1 MADKDLAFLHEC
13 SNDELD
19 VLVEIIKS
27 RGTEM
32 LTVTEKYEKY
42 APDHQKYVAEIEQ
55 ELIDFG
61 TTGGGLR
68 NIFFG
73 NKPYNE
79 ILRDVCKELEV
90 TAASKASTSTLE
102 DALLETV
109 LFQMWDELAND
120 NKRTL
125 AESLGREAQMIFERN
140 GLSYDSLRESF
151 RARRRASYNLSALLA
166 DSIAQKYSKRNLE
179 FAKNLGQ
186 TLAIGLFSGPLAMI
200 FAIWKVAGPAFQ
212 VTVPAAIYIAALRRM
227 KEYDDFARMCDE
239 MQFGEVGNDDWEDDD
254 EYDDD
259 EDDDEYDE
267 DDDEYDDDDD
277 DEKKAARRRKILE
290 DMKAILYDIEV

>member
-1 MADKDLAFLHEC
+1 MAFLYEC
-13 SNDELD
+13 SNDELG

-68 NIFFG
+68 NTFFG

-90 TAASKASTSTLE
+90 TAASKAATSTLE

-109 LFQMWDELAND
+109 LFQMWDELANE

-125 AESLGREAQMIFERN
+125 AENLGRMAQMIFEEK
-140 GLSYDSLRESF
+140 GLSYDSLQEIF
-151 RARRRASYNLSALLA
+151 RARRRASYNLSVLLA
-166 DSIAQKYSKRNLE
+166 DSMAQKYSKMDLKN
-179 FAKNLGQ
+179 AKNLGQ

-200 FAIWKVAGPAFQ
+200 FAIWKVAGSAFQ

-227 KEYDDFARMCDE
+227 KEYDDFARAIDV
-239 MQFGEVGNDDWEDDD
+239 MQFGEVDAR
-254 EYDDD
+254 EYEEGDDD
-259 EDDDEYDE
+259 EDDDEDE
-267 DDDEYDDDDD
+267 DVA
-277 DEKKAARRRKILE
+277 KRRKEIE
-290 DMKAILYDIEV
+290 DMFSSKTES

>member
-1 MADKDLAFLHEC
+1 MMADKDLAFLYKC
-13 SNDELD
+13 SNDELG
-19 VLVEIIKS
+19 VLVDIIKS
-27 RGTEM
+27 RFTET
-32 LTVTEKYEKY
+32 LTATEGYEKY

-68 NIFFG
+68 NTFFG

-109 LFQMWDELAND
+109 LFQMWDELANE

-125 AESLGREAQMIFERN
+125 AENLGRMAKMIFKEN

-151 RARRRASYNLSALLA
+151 RARQRASYNLSVLLA
-166 DSIAQKYSKRNLE
+166 DSMAQKYSKKNLKI
-179 FAKNLGQ
+179 AKNLGQ

-227 KEYDDFARMCDE
+227 KEYDDFARMCDV
-239 MQFGEVGNDDWEDDD
+239 MQFGEVDDREDKED
-254 EYDDD
+254 
-259 EDDDEYDE
+259 DDDEYDE
-267 DDDEYDDDDD
+267 DDDEYDDEEDDEEDDDDDD
-277 DEKKAARRRKILE
+277 DEEAAKRRKKIE
-290 DMKAILYDIEV
+290 DMFSSKTES

>member
-1 MADKDLAFLHEC
+1 MAFLYEC
-13 SNDELD
+13 SNDELG

-68 NIFFG
+68 NTFFG

-90 TAASKASTSTLE
+90 TAASKAATSTLE

-109 LFQMWDELAND
+109 LFQMWDELANE

-125 AESLGREAQMIFERN
+125 AENLGRMAKMIFKEN

-151 RARRRASYNLSALLA
+151 RARQRASYNLSVLLA
-166 DSIAQKYSKRNLE
+166 DSMAQKYSKMDLKN
-179 FAKNLGQ
+179 AKNLGQ

-200 FAIWKVAGPAFQ
+200 FAIWKVAGSAFQ

-227 KEYDDFARMCDE
+227 KEYDDFARAIDV
-239 MQFGEVGNDDWEDDD
+239 MQFGEVDAR
-254 EYDDD
+254 EYEEGDDD
-259 EDDDEYDE
+259 EDDDEDE
-267 DDDEYDDDDD
+267 DVA
-277 DEKKAARRRKILE
+277 KRRKEIE
-290 DMKAILYDIEV
+290 DMFSSKTES